1 MAKKKISTDIPDFEL
16 ALKELESI
24 VERMEKGKQTLE
36 DSLKDFE
43 RGMELSK
50 QCQDNLK
57 QAELRVEKM
66 LNTPNHQANDS
77 QVFED
82 N

>member
-1 MAKKKISTDIPDFEL
+1 MAKKKISTESPDFEL

-24 VERMEKGKQTLE
+24 VERMEQGEQTLE
-36 DSLKDFE
+36 DSLQDFE

-57 QAELRVEKM
+57 QAQLRVEK
-66 LNTPNHQANDS
+66 LSDKLAQDSTPPTDTAD
-77 QVFED
+77 D
-82 N
+82 

>member
-1 MAKKKISTDIPDFEL
+1 MAKKKISTDTPDFEL

-24 VERMEKGKQTLE
+24 VERMEKGEQTLE
-36 DSLKDFE
+36 DALKDFE

-66 LNTPNHQANDS
+66 LSDQQNST
-77 QVFED
+77 D